1 MNTRHST
8 NLTLAALCLSL
19 FSCATKNSEPPPQGA
34 AVIDARPDSD
44 KTHRIGDIQLVSVNG
59 KGVRGTRSVIQPGLN
74 TVKTRFRWPQGGVG
88 EVDLRFYATPG
99 TVYDINFD
107 EYPPTGKFKGG
118 AGNTIMNGFG
128 SSGDPYMAFVAAMV
142 APVAVVVHT
151 GERMTNYSAT
161 HGQAVTYI
169 DLSVIA
175 HQSSQGTVRHVRA
188 YPDGRVD
195 GKPWAAWAQMKAP

>member
-1 MNTRHST
+1 MSTRHAT
-8 NLTLAALCLSL
+8 NLALAALFLSL
-19 FSCATKNSEPPPQGA
+19 FSCATKNSGPPPQGA
-34 AVIDARPDSD
+34 AVIDAMPDPE
-44 KTHRIGDIQLVSVNG
+44 KRHRIGDIQLVSVNG

-99 TVYDINFD
+99 TVYHINFD
-107 EYPPTGKFKGG
+107 EFPPTGGFKGG
-118 AGNTIMNGFG
+118 VGNGMMNGIG
-128 SSGDPYMAFVAAMV
+128 SSGDPYAGFAAAMV
-142 APVAVVVHT
+142 APVAVVVGT
-151 GERMTNYSAT
+151 GERMTNYRAT
-161 HGQAVTYI
+161 HSQAVTHI

-175 HQSSQGTVRHVRA
+175 HQSSQGTVRRVRA